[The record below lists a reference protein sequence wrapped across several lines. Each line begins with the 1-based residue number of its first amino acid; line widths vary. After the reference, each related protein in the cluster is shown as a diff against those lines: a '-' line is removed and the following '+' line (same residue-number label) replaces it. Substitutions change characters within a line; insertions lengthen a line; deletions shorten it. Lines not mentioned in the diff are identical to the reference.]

1 MLVILQH
8 ISIIQKEQGVGRHRI
23 YYPACIMYNS
33 YSSEATDALVKIV
46 NQLKLYEDTVKI
58 EYYNNSKII
67 KSIDGIDKFNYDQL
81 KERVEYLIKQKTE
94 ELELEKIEKEKIKQ
108 EKEQK
113 EKEARELSTKI
124 YTTKRD
130 SIGKNIE
137 DVKKELEELG
147 ISDIPIKYISSKYY
161 PIGTVAFVE
170 RDGEK
175 SSLNTFYVIESNET
189 EDLTILPKLDLKFE
203 KEELTQELTIDSK
216 KIKLTKEN
224 LTKMQE
230 QLTESFEKCGLKCQ
244 IEIDTAKS
252 PDRNKDILPSFLMTP
267 PGEGQYYPKGSV
279 FKFRIVFYE

>member
-1 MLVILQH
+1 
-8 ISIIQKEQGVGRHRI
+8 
-23 YYPACIMYNS
+23 MYNS
-33 YSSEATDALVKIV
+33 YSAEVTDTIVEIV
-46 NQLKLYEDTVKI
+46 NQFKLYEDTVKI

-81 KERVEYLIKQKTE
+81 RERVEYLIKQKTK
-94 ELELEKIEKEKIKQ
+94 ELEVERLEEEKIRQ
-108 EKEQK
+108 EQEQK
-113 EKEARELSTKI
+113 DKEARELSTKI
-124 YTTKRD
+124 YTTKKD

-147 ISDIPIKYISSKYY
+147 VSDIPVKYISSKYY

-175 SSLNTFYVIESNET
+175 SLLNTFYVIESNEN
-189 EDLTILPKLDLKFE
+189 EDLAILPELDLKSE
-203 KEELTQELTIDSK
+203 NEELTIGSN

-224 LTKMQE
+224 ITKIQE

-244 IEIDTAKS
+244 IVISTTKS
-252 PDRNKDILPSFLMTP
+252 SDRNENILPSFLITS

-279 FKFRIVFYE
+279 FKISIIFYE

>member
-8 ISIIQKEQGVGRHRI
+8 INIIRKAQEVGKHRI

-81 KERVEYLIKQKTE
+81 KERVEYLIKKKTE

-113 EKEARELSTKI
+113 EKEATELSTKI

-147 ISDIPIKYISSKYY
+147 VSDIPIKYISSKYY

-170 RDGEK
+170 R
-175 SSLNTFYVIESNET
+175 SSLNTLYVIESNET
-189 EDLTILPKLDLKFE
+189 EDLTIPPKLKLELK
-203 KEELTQELTIDSK
+203 KKELTIDSK
-216 KIKLTKEN
+216 KFELTKEN
-224 LTKMQE
+224 ITKIQE
-230 QLTESFEKCGLKCQ
+230 QLTESFENCGLKCQ
-244 IEIDTAKS
+244 IEINTKS
-252 PDRNKDILPSFLMTP
+252 SDSNENILPSFLKTP

-279 FKFRIVFYE
+279 FEFSIIFYE